1 MRQVSLPDGF
11 TIEVN
16 DRELQNMETID
27 ILSELE
33 AGEGTSALLYP
44 RLLNRLF
51 GKDGKKAIY
60 DRVRSDDGIVEIE
73 KVAELTNEIIIELGK
88 KKS

>member
-1 MRQVSLPDGF
+1 MRQVILPDGF
-11 TIEVN
+11 TIDVN
-16 DRELQNMETID
+16 ERELQNMETID

-51 GKDGKKAIY
+51 GKEGKSRIY
-60 DRVRSDDGIVEIE
+60 DHVRSDDGIVEIE
-73 KVAELTNEIIIELGK
+73 KVAEMTNAIIIEMGK